1 MLRDYIKLH
10 FIVLLWGF
18 TAILGRL
25 IEIPTTELVFYRT
38 LVAAFALFA
47 FLKFKK
53 ENFIIDKKGM
63 WQILFTGVLIS
74 LHWVLFFES
83 ARISNVSVCLA
94 GMATSSLWTSIL
106 EPISSGK
113 KTKWYEVV
121 LGLVVILGLY
131 VVFHFEFKYVAGL
144 LMAIFSAL
152 LASIFSITN
161 AKFSQKYN
169 HFTITFYEMI
179 GAFLATAIL
188 IPTYNYG
195 LTKDFGF
202 HILPNLHDWAY
213 IAILA
218 LVCTVYA
225 YSIAV
230 ELMKRISAFAIN
242 LTVNLEPVYGILL
255 AVLFFDEHNTMT
267 NGFYWGTLIILLAVL
282 IYPTLK
288 NWDEKRIQNL
298 NRLAAQA
305 KDLTPV
311 NVANLE
317 QVGGT
322 PLGGTPQ
329 KFEKV

>member
-25 IEIPTTELVFYRT
+25 IEIPSTELVFYRT

-53 ENFIIDKKGM
+53 ENIIIDKKGM

-74 LHWVLFFES
+74 LHWILFFES

-94 GMATSSLWTSIL
+94 GMATSSLWTSLL

-113 KTKWYEVV
+113 KTKWYEVA

-131 VVFHFEFKYVAGL
+131 VVFHFEFQYVLGL
-144 LMAIFSAL
+144 AMAIFSAL

-161 AKFSQKYN
+161 SKFSQKYN

-179 GAFLATAIL
+179 GAFFTTALL
-188 IPTYNYG
+188 IPAYNYG
-195 LTKDFGF
+195 VAKDFGF
-202 HILPNLHDWAY
+202 HALPNLYDWIY

-242 LTVNLEPVYGILL
+242 LTVNMEPVYGILL

-267 NGFYWGTLIILLAVL
+267 NGFYLGTLIILLAVL

-298 NRLAAQA
+298 KA
-305 KDLTPV
+305 KDLTPA
-311 NVANLE
+311 NVASLE
-317 QVGGT
+317 QV
-322 PLGGTPQ
+322 GGTPQ